1 MQKVGNKYYTDFM
14 IPILEDKEKHIPAQE
29 KCVYE
34 NLNLFWNAL
43 EKGLVKLVSVIFT
56 KDARLT
62 QRIPQSCMLPL
73 IASIMGRFSFVI
85 GLTIGT

>member
-1 MQKVGNKYYTDFM
+1 MNKNLW
-14 IPILEDKEKHIPAQE
+14 PILQRIIVPGSYTHLIPAQE

-73 IASIMGRFSFVI
+73 IASIMGRFSFLI